1 MEQTINR
8 VREELTRGEILL
20 FLSKVYPEGATPK
33 TLNHYLEERGYPVT
47 EKEFT
52 FHVQYLADAG
62 FVTCEAFPREVGEA
76 KKIRLVKITKG
87 GIDEVDG
94 RPKTSSGVR
103 F

>member
-1 MEQTINR
+1 MDQTINR

-20 FLSKVYPEGATPK
+20 YLSRIYPEGATPR
-33 TLNHYLEERGYPVT
+33 TLNHYLEERAYPVT
-47 EKEFT
+47 EKEFS

-62 FVTCEAFPREVGEA
+62 FVTYEGFPSQVGEA